1 MKKKKKINIVKK
13 RVDSFTLIEMLIVLL
28 IISVLIMLFAPN
40 LSNQKQT
47 VKETGNAAV
56 VKVVATQAELYKMNH
71 SGKVSLTI
79 LLKNGNI
86 TQQQVDAYHAYYETA
101 KNKGETPEIPTD

>member
-1 MKKKKKINIVKK
+1 MKKKKINIHEK
-13 RVDSFTLIEMLIVLL
+13 RVRAFTLIEMLIVLI

-40 LSNQKQT
+40 LSKQKQT
-47 VKETGNAAV
+47 VNDTDNAAV
-56 VKVVATQAELYKMNH
+56 VKVVTAQAELYRMNH

-101 KNKGETPEIPTD
+101 KNKGEAPEIPTD